1 MLQCVRAAFDP
12 EDIVKRMGEID
23 KTRMS
28 EDATVQSQWEGF
40 KDLTLGKWCG
50 SWMTY
55 NHMGDQIDDV
65 RVDVSLVEE
74 GKTVRHEQT
83 IWVGQVS
90 SSCERCADSV
100 DMKTIPLGT
109 YSPGALRKQ
118 IVCGPGIINGPAVL
132 RSGAMST
139 EVNLRYGNGR
149 LRFVYIACVCV
160 CLSV

>member
-1 MLQCVRAAFDP
+1 MLRSVRAAFDP
-12 EDIVKRMGEID
+12 DDIMKRMKEFE
-23 KTRMS
+23 KNQSPTP
-28 EDATVQSQWEGF
+28 EEATAESQWRKF

-50 SWMTY
+50 SWFTY

-65 RVDVSLVEE
+65 RIDVSLVEE
-74 GKTVRHEQT
+74 GNTVRHEQT
-83 IWVGQVS
+83 MWVGQVS

-100 DMKTIPLGT
+100 DMRTIPLGT

-118 IVCGPGIINGPAVL
+118 VVCGSGIINGPAVL

-149 LRFVYIACVCV
+149 LR
-160 CLSV
+160 